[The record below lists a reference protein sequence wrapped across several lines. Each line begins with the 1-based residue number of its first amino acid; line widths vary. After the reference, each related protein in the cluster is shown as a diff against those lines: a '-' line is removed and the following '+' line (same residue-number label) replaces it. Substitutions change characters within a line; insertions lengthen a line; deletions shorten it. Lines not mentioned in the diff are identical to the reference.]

1 MDRNDLASR
10 RRSTV
15 DVPMKPEAG
24 LAEWTS
30 KIKALQRQVDEDE
43 EAETRRLEAEIAASR
58 KARMRRSTNLGSRT
72 SSTDLCEYLIYTS
85 GPPFLSAVCSNVF
98 LL

>member
-1 MDRNDLASR
+1 MNVTPKPDAS
-10 RRSTV
+10 
-15 DVPMKPEAG
+15 

-30 KIKALQRQVDEDE
+30 KIKALQKQVDEDE

-72 SSTDLCEYLIYTS
+72 SSVDLCEHRHVS
-85 GPPFLSAVCSNVF
+85 HFLYYPLGS
-98 LL
+98 